1 LCAARCAHFVAHNR
15 PPHTMPLTKA
25 LCLKRS
31 YICTCMKTKPED
43 FKIYEHERMLH
54 LSIGEDY
61 SYSATGVLTYARQNP
76 DINVLAKKSWILTDD
91 YQAEFVCKN
100 CVFVLFA
107 SFDNICVSPYD
118 SNVPSEIASELYGYL
133 KSYVNPS
140 LFSRVTTLFKCFIL
154 PFTYNPK

>member
-1 LCAARCAHFVAHNR
+1 MIVLAFRPLLRSEFSANLTNRCTRQFTRCRLCAWSLRSHFSTQAPAHKLRVNE
-15 PPHTMPLTKA
+15 A

-43 FKIYEHERMLH
+43 FKIYEHEQMLH

-91 YQAEFVCKN
+91 YQAEFVYKN

-107 SFDNICVSPYD
+107 SFDNICVSP
-118 SNVPSEIASELYGYL
+118 L
-133 KSYVNPS
+133 S
-140 LFSRVTTLFKCFIL
+140 LIHI
-154 PFTYNPK
+154 